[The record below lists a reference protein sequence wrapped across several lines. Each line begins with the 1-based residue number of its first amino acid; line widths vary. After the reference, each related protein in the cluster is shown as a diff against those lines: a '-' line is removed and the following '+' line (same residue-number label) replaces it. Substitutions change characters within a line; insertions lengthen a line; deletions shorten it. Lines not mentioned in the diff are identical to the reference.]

1 MALPRRFVRTSP
13 DALVRLCSL
22 AGGYLVGALAV
33 AAFDGGIA
41 WQAQRVGQVAA
52 RAEGLTE
59 SQVDDLPYSL
69 PAHVFAMVVLAG
81 FVVRL
86 AAELW
91 RAQHAGLALAV
102 LAGAVMGPMTLVAA
116 PVARAVIAADGA
128 DTRWWWHT
136 IVGLIQ
142 GALLLGW
149 TWWTARFRPPLQR
162 RPEDRATDGGRPPV
176 STASVFVVV
185 TAAGCCAHAVALRDA
200 GNQVAGLTQYVG
212 WSLLAAGLT
221 VAVGTARHGW
231 SGVVAIAGAA
241 LTVEVLSLAYERP
254 GGWPGV
260 AGWEFLGM
268 ESPIVVSGISTT
280 VLLTGPALSLAVRV
294 LGDRIP
300 AGRPGVGSVPRG

>member
-1 MALPRRFVRTSP
+1 MPPAGRFARTSP

-33 AAFDGGIA
+33 ASFDGGIA
-41 WQAQRVGQVAA
+41 WQAQRAGQAAA
-52 RAEGLTE
+52 RAEGLG
-59 SQVDDLPYSL
+59 DDYLYSL

-81 FVVRL
+81 FVVTL
-86 AAELW
+86 AADLW
-91 RAQHAGLALAV
+91 RAQHAGLAVAV
-102 LAGAVMGPMTLVAA
+102 LAGAVAGPMTLVAA
-116 PVARAVIAADGA
+116 PVARSVIAADGA

-136 IVGLIQ
+136 VVALVQ

-149 TWWTARFRPPLQR
+149 TWWAVHCRRPQQG
-162 RPEDRATDGGRPPV
+162 RPEDRAADGGWPAV
-176 STASVFVVV
+176 SAASVFIVV

-231 SGVVAIAGAA
+231 PGVVAIAGAA

-260 AGWEFLGM
+260 AGWEFDGM
-268 ESPIVVSGISTT
+268 ESPIVVSGISTA
-280 VLLTGPALSLAVRV
+280 VLLTGPALALAVRA
-294 LGDRIP
+294 LRDWIP
-300 AGRPGVGSVPRG
+300 AGRPGAGSVPRG

>member
-1 MALPRRFVRTSP
+1 MALPRRFAKISP
-13 DALVRLCSL
+13 DALVQLCSL

-41 WQAQRVGQVAA
+41 WQAQRAGQAA
-52 RAEGLTE
+52 SRAEGLG
-59 SQVDDLPYSL
+59 DGYLYSL

-81 FVVRL
+81 FVVTL

-91 RAQHAGLALAV
+91 RAQRPGLAVAM
-102 LAGAVMGPMTLVAA
+102 LAGAVVGPMTLVAA
-116 PVARAVIAADGA
+116 PVARSVIAADGA

-136 IVGLIQ
+136 VVGLIQ

-149 TWWTARFRPPLQR
+149 TWWTVRCRTPEQR
-162 RPEDRATDGGRPPV
+162 RPGDRAADGGRPPV
-176 STASVFVVV
+176 SAASVFVVV

-221 VAVGTARHGW
+221 VAVGTARRGW
-231 SGVVAIAGAA
+231 PGVVASAGAA

-260 AGWEFLGM
+260 AGWEFGGM

-280 VLLTGPALSLAVRV
+280 VLLTGPVLALAVRV
-294 LGDRIP
+294 LGDRIT
-300 AGRPGVGSVPRG
+300 AGRPGAGSVPRG